1 MHKVIQYINFRLALA
16 LNEHGLK
23 MMVLATTL
31 FGPQFSISQH
41 FEQCNCSLPRFC
53 TTHSFWRFLSNG
65 CILLY
70 SKTML
75 SDKQS
80 EVSFSLTTFV

>member
-53 TTHSFWRFLSNG
+53 TTHSF
-65 CILLY
+65 
-70 SKTML
+70 
-75 SDKQS
+75 
-80 EVSFSLTTFV
+80 